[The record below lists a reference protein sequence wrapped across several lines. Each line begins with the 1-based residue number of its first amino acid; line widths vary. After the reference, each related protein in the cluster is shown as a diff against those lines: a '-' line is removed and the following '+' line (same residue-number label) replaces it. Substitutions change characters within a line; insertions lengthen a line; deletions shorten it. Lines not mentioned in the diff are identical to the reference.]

1 LSLPVLADPF
11 WGRLLGLLTRR
22 AEKHSKHRKFSLMPD
37 AFVCDIRFGWKSRQ
51 VPGPLILVR

>member
-37 AFVCDIRFGWKSRQ
+37 AFVCASSAISGSVGSR
-51 VPGPLILVR
+51 GKFLVR